1 MRGATAYGMEEAV
14 MTDVVDM
21 DSETEAPGS
30 DLQSVQVLQ
39 SLNVGV
45 AIVEPETW
53 KIISENGKFF
63 QWFPT
68 LSDQDEILD
77 RRISKFED
85 MRAIDRLSKNRP
97 YKFEREIK
105 DGARSTPIR
114 VEMRNLTLGDV
125 TMILVECFDITKIKE
140 AEYMLQSYA
149 SMSEKHTRELE
160 REKERVE
167 RLLLNVMPKSV
178 YEEMKDF
185 GTTTPTR
192 VESASVV
199 MLDFVNF
206 TEMSVARDP
215 STLVAEL
222 NDIFSAFDRIVEL
235 FGCERIK
242 TIGDAYIAV
251 SGLPEP
257 TPDHAHNVAKVALR
271 MKRYIERRNIAHP
284 EPWQCRI
291 GINTGSMI
299 GSIVGVQKYV
309 YDIFGPGVNLAARM
323 EFHSEPM
330 QITLTEE
337 TRDLLRDDFI
347 FTERGDYDIKGFGKK
362 TLFFLDGEAV
372 SRR

>member
-1 MRGATAYGMEEAV
+1 
-14 MTDVVDM
+14 MTDVA
-21 DSETEAPGS
+21 DSEEEAAEQATDNSLPA
-30 DLQSVQVLQ
+30 LQVLQ
-39 SLNVGV
+39 SLNTGI
-45 AIVEPETW
+45 AMVEPDSW

-63 QWFPT
+63 QWFPNLDDQEDT
-68 LSDQDEILD
+68 LV
-77 RRISKFED
+77 RRIAKFED
-85 MRAIDRLSKNRP
+85 MRAKDRLDKGRP
-97 YKFEREIK
+97 YKFEREVK
-105 DGARSTPIR
+105 DGVRSTPVR
-114 VEMRNLTLGDV
+114 VEMRPLTIGDE
-125 TMILVECFDITKIKE
+125 TKILVECFDITKIKE

-192 VESASVV
+192 VESASVL

-206 TEMSVARDP
+206 TEMSVSRDP

-251 SGLPEP
+251 SGLPEE
-257 TPDHAHNVAKVALR
+257 TPDHASNVAKVALR

-291 GINTGSMI
+291 GINSGPMI

-323 EFHSEPM
+323 EFHSDPM

-337 TRDLLRDDFI
+337 TRNLLSDDFI
-347 FTERGDYDIKGFGKK
+347 FTERGEYEIKGFGKK
-362 TLFFLDGEAV
+362 TLYFLDGETS